1 MEADLTFTPCGAFSG
16 NELTLMRED
25 LLPLACGGNK
35 VRIALKLLADAKGKG
50 ANHIVAYGNARSNL
64 CRVVAML
71 CARDGVPC
79 TVISPSDDNGG
90 HVRSVN
96 AAIAVRCCAE
106 IVRCDK
112 GADVAEIVRA
122 TLDRI
127 VAHGGRPYYVFGD
140 RFGKGNEVVLARAY
154 REVGRELSERIA
166 AGEIRP
172 DRIALAVGTGSTYG
186 GLLVGLREGGCSVP
200 IIGFSIARE
209 LVRCVDGVK
218 EILSACGCD
227 AVPEISDI
235 ALAGGY
241 GKTCA
246 DELGFLADFMR
257 RTSLAL
263 DPIYVGKALWGL
275 YRHLKIAGIS
285 GERILFV
292 HTGSW
297 PLAMEGMN
305 VWN

>member
-1 MEADLTFTPCGAFSG
+1 METNLTFSSVGVLEGNDLT
-16 NELTLMRED
+16 LLRED

-35 VRIALKLLADAKGKG
+35 VRIARKLLADAKGKG
-50 ANHIVAYGNARSNL
+50 ADHIVAYGNARSNL

-71 CARDGVPC
+71 CARDGIPC
-79 TVISPSDDNGG
+79 TVISPSDDGGG

-96 AAIAVRCCAE
+96 AAIVAKCGAE

-112 GADVAEIVRA
+112 GAGVAEIVQA

-127 VAHGGRPYYVFGD
+127 AVHGGRPYYIFGD
-140 RFGKGNEVVLARAY
+140 RFGKGNEAVLACAY
-154 REVGRELSERIA
+154 REVGHELAGRMA
-166 AGEIRP
+166 AGEVRP

-186 GLLVGLREGGCSVP
+186 GLLAGLRESGCTVP

-209 LVRCVDGVK
+209 LGCCVDGVK
-218 EILSACGCD
+218 TFLSACGCD

-241 GKTCA
+241 GKTCV
-246 DELGFLADFMR
+246 DELGFLTDFMR
-257 RTSLAL
+257 RTSLTL
-263 DPIYVGKALWGL
+263 DPIYAGKALWGL
-275 YRHLKIAGIS
+275 CRHLKAAGIS

-297 PLAMEGMN
+297 PLAAEGVN
-305 VWN
+305 EWN